1 MAGPMHEAANVKR
14 RPETQASPAERR
26 RRLWARPWLGYG
38 RRFWAASVYGLWCAV
53 AGIAVSLAVFVLLA
67 TGVAFAVVWVG
78 IPVLL
83 AALVM
88 ARMHLVAELWMQ
100 RRFLDRRTTLPPWP
114 RREFPLRTH
123 VRLLLTERMT
133 WVNLAWTLGSFAI
146 GITWLVGLSMLIICI
161 LVFGTAPLWYAADIE
176 ASSLVS
182 SWPTAIAALFFGW
195 AVAAVTPPIVVGA
208 AKATATVAGGVAR
221 SRGETLDRL
230 RAERDRSIASAEYAR
245 RRVER
250 DLHDGVQPH
259 LMATAMTLARIQRR
273 AGENPELRP
282 LVDESLAHLTTG
294 MNELRRL
301 VRGLGP
307 ASLDDTDLVPALRG
321 LAAGIPARLTVRG
334 DLGTLPPPVKA
345 AAYFVASEAV
355 HNAVQHGQ
363 ASEITIDLGLT
374 GEGAAVEIVV
384 TDNGGGGAKMTPG
397 GGLAGLRDRTGA
409 LGGTIAL
416 ESPAG
421 GPTVV
426 RAAIP
431 CES

>member
-1 MAGPMHEAANVKR
+1 MAGPMHEAANAKR

-83 AALVM
+83 AALVV

-100 RRFLDRRTTLPPWP
+100 RRFLGRRTTLPPWP

-123 VRLLLTERMT
+123 LRLLLTERMT
-133 WVNLAWTLGSFAI
+133 WVNLVWTLGSLAT
-146 GITWLVGLSMLIICI
+146 GVAWLMLLSTLIIFI
-161 LVFGTAPLWYAADIE
+161 LIFGTAPLWYAFDRDM
-176 ASSLVS
+176 SSLVS

-195 AVAAVTPPIVVGA
+195 AVAAVTPFIVVGA
-208 AKATATVAGGVAR
+208 ARATASVACGVAR
-221 SRGETLDRL
+221 SRGGTLDRL

-245 RRVER
+245 RRIER

-273 AGENPELRP
+273 TNEHLELHR

-307 ASLDDTDLVPALRG
+307 ASLDDTELVPALRG
-321 LAAGIPARLTVRG
+321 LAAGIPAHLTVRG
-334 DLGTLPPPVKA
+334 EVGTLAPVVKA
-345 AAYFVASEAV
+345 AAYFVSSEAV

-363 ASEITIDLGLT
+363 ASEITIDLGLA
-374 GEGAAVEIVV
+374 GEGTAVEVVV
-384 TDNGGGGAKMTPG
+384 TDNGSGGAKMTPG

-409 LGGTIAL
+409 LGGGIAI
-416 ESPAG
+416 ESPPG

-426 RAAIP
+426 RATIP

>member
-1 MAGPMHEAANVKR
+1 MAAPMHEAANAKR
-14 RPETQASPAERR
+14 RPETQANPAER

-38 RRFWAASVYGLWCAV
+38 RRFWAASAYGLWCAV
-53 AGIAVSLAVFVLLA
+53 AGIAVSLVVFVLLA

-83 AALVM
+83 AALVV

-100 RRFLDRRTTLPPWP
+100 RHLLGRRTTLPPWP

-133 WVNLAWTLGSFAI
+133 WVNLVWTLGSLAT
-146 GITWLVGLSMLIICI
+146 GVAWLMLLSTLIIFI
-161 LVFGTAPLWYAADIE
+161 LIFGTAPLWYAFDLDL
-176 ASSLVS
+176 SSLVM
-182 SWPTAIAALFFGW
+182 SWPTAFVALVFGW
-195 AVAAVTPPIVVGA
+195 ALAAVTPTIVIGGA
-208 AKATATVAGGVAR
+208 NATAAIAGGVAR
-221 SRGETLDRL
+221 SHGETLARL

-282 LVDESLAHLTTG
+282 LVDESLVQLTTG

-307 ASLDDTDLVPALRG
+307 ASLDETDLVPALRG

-334 DLGTLPPPVKA
+334 DVGTLPPTVKA

-363 ASEITIDLGLT
+363 ASEITIDLGLA
-374 GEGAAVEIVV
+374 GEGTAVEVV
-384 TDNGGGGAKMTPG
+384 ITDNGNGGAKMTPG
-397 GGLAGLRDRTGA
+397 GGLAGLRDRTGS
-409 LGGTIAL
+409 LGGGIAI
-416 ESPAG
+416 ESPPG

-426 RAAIP
+426 RATIP